1 MSTDRWNRLSD
12 WHNAWL
18 KGDSAERR
26 RLRDEL
32 TSQSPDLVAE
42 ADALV
47 AASPSI
53 TGFLET
59 PAFVL
64 TAAQL
69 ASDEAAV
76 KPGTLVGPYQINAL
90 IARGGMGVVYR
101 ATDTRLDRQVALK
114 TLAPLGGPDELRV
127 ERFLR
132 EARITASLDHPNIV
146 KVYDVGTHDGQPF
159 MVVEWLDG
167 ETLRKKLDRG
177 PIAESDVRRI
187 GIEIARG
194 LVAAHAA
201 GLVHRDLKP
210 ENVFLTRAG
219 LTKILDF
226 GIAKLAPETVRR
238 NSAASTLTGILLG
251 TAGYLAPEQIQ
262 GREADGRADLFA
274 LGSILFEMLTGQRAF
289 ARENTVD
296 TLHAIVHESPPDL
309 MRERTDTSASIDTI
323 VSRLLRKAPEDRF
336 QTAADLVW
344 AIEQPCTDTERVRA
358 RIEPATARFTRRVR
372 ARPWIAA
379 LAASG
384 LIALTWSAWS
394 TGRRS
399 GVTPNTEVARFDW
412 TLPLG
417 TGLWSAPVISPD
429 GRRIVWAGVSR
440 AGPPQLYVRDLS
452 SVESHAL
459 SGTASARQPF
469 WSPDGR
475 WIGFF
480 ARGKL
485 RKIASTGGPVTDIA
499 DAPDSRGG
507 TWSPAGVIVFQSIYR
522 DAPLLRVSDQGG
534 PTQPVTTVD
543 LKLGDVSHRWP
554 AFLPDGRHFL
564 YFGLSVDDGRRGV
577 YVGSLDEMAAQ
588 PTRPLFLS
596 DSGAIYAP
604 GASRTEGLILSA
616 KGGRI
621 EVHPFDAVRLMVTGD
636 ARALET
642 NATPATPHHPALMS
656 ASATVLAYASGV
668 IPWGNRI
675 ARIGRDGSN
684 LWVDPDNQLTGSPRV
699 SPDGRFL
706 ARHRADA
713 LRSNP
718 DIWVDDLERGSTL
731 RLTTSADHDSM
742 PVWSPDGTEV
752 AYRAG
757 TLDKPTIGL
766 AASDGSGVKRT
777 MACPKS
783 PCQPS
788 DWSPDGRFLVLTV
801 GRMDVWTMPVGS
813 EGQAQPL
820 LTESFAER
828 DARIS
833 PDGRWLAYV
842 SDETGRPEVSV
853 RSLTGPARRVVV
865 SSGGGDQPVWRRD
878 GAELFFA
885 GPEGRLFAV
894 SVRQGPPFDM
904 LRAPRASRGANA
916 GLSFGA
922 ATRLNVPPLG
932 ERHENT
938 IYDVSLDG
946 RIVYFQHPTDL
957 NPPREFGIVLG
968 WRALI
973 K

>member
-12 WHNAWL
+12 WHNTWL
-18 KGDSAERR
+18 KADSAERR

-32 TSQSPDLVAE
+32 TATSPDLVAE

-47 AASPSI
+47 AASSSI

-69 ASDEAAV
+69 ASDEAAMT
-76 KPGTLVGPYQINAL
+76 PGTLVGPYQITNL
-90 IARGGMGVVYR
+90 IARGGVGIVYR
-101 ATDTRLDRQVALK
+101 AIDTRLYRQVALK
-114 TLAPLGGPDELRV
+114 TLAPLGTPDERCV
-127 ERFLR
+127 ERLLR
-132 EARITASLDHPNIV
+132 EARITASLEHPNIV

-159 MVVEWLDG
+159 MVVELLEG
-167 ETLRKKLDRG
+167 ETLRERLDRG
-177 PIAESDVRRI
+177 PVVESDVRRI
-187 GIEIARG
+187 SIEIARG

-201 GLVHRDLKP
+201 GLVHGDLKP

-219 LTKILDF
+219 ITKILDF
-226 GIAKLAPETVRR
+226 GIAKLAPEAVRR
-238 NSAASTLTGILLG
+238 DTPASTLTGILLG

-262 GREADGRADLFA
+262 GREPDGRADLFA

-289 ARENTVD
+289 ACENTVD
-296 TLHAIVHESPPDL
+296 TLHAIVHDSPPDL
-309 MRERTDTSASIDTI
+309 MRERTDISASTETI
-323 VSRLLRKAPEDRF
+323 VWRLLRKAPEDRF

-344 AIEQPCTDTERVRA
+344 ALEQPSTHTERVRP
-358 RIEPATARFTRRVR
+358 RIEPAAAGSTRRVR
-372 ARPWIAA
+372 ALPWIVA
-379 LAASG
+379 LAAAV
-384 LIALTWSAWS
+384 LLALMWS
-394 TGRRS
+394 TWPMGRRS
-399 GVTPNTEVARFDW
+399 GATPNTEVARFNW
-412 TLPLG
+412 MLPQN
-417 TGLWSAPVISPD
+417 TGLWSAPVVSPD
-429 GRRIVWAGVSR
+429 GRRIVWAGLSE
-440 AGPPQLYVRDLS
+440 AGSPQLYVRDLS

-459 SGTASARQPF
+459 SGTTGARQPF

-480 ARGKL
+480 AGGKL
-485 RKIASTGGPVTDIA
+485 RKIGATGGPVTDIA
-499 DAPDSRGG
+499 DAPNPRGG
-507 TWSPAGVIVFQSIYR
+507 TWSPAGVIVFQPIHR
-522 DAPLLRVSDQGG
+522 DSPLLRVSDQGG
-534 PTQPVTTVD
+534 STRPVTTVD
-543 LKLGDVSHRWP
+543 LELDDVSHRWP
-554 AFLPDGRHFL
+554 SFLPDGRHFL

-577 YVGSLDEMAAQ
+577 YVASLDELAAQ
-588 PTRPLFLS
+588 PTRPVFLS
-596 DSGAIYAP
+596 DSGAVYAP
-604 GASRTEGLILSA
+604 GASRSEGALLSA
-616 KGGRI
+616 KGGRV
-621 EVHPFDAVRLMVTGD
+621 EVRPFDAVRLIVTGD
-636 ARALET
+636 ARALEID
-642 NATPATPHHPALMS
+642 ATPATPHHSALMS

-668 IPWGNRI
+668 IPWGTRI
-675 ARIGRDGSN
+675 ARVDRDGSH
-684 LWVDPDNQLTGSPRV
+684 LQVETDNELTGAPRV

-706 ARHRADA
+706 LRHRVDP

-718 DIWVDDLERGSTL
+718 DIWVDDLERGPTV
-731 RLTTSADHDSM
+731 RLTTSAEFDVM
-742 PVWSPDGTEV
+742 PVWSPDGTQV

-757 TLDKPTIGL
+757 TLDKPTIGF

-783 PCQPS
+783 PCEPS

-801 GRMDVWTMPVGS
+801 GGSDVWTMPVGS

-820 LTESFAER
+820 LAESFTER

-853 RSLTGPARRVVV
+853 RSLTGPARRFVV

-894 SVRQGPPFDM
+894 SVRPDP
-904 LRAPRASRGANA
+904 NA
-916 GLSFGA
+916 GLSFGTA
-922 ATRLNVPPLG
+922 MKLGVPSLG
-932 ERHENT
+932 ERHGGT
-938 IYDVSLDG
+938 IYDVSRDG
-946 RIVYFQHPTDL
+946 QRVYFLHQTAL
-957 NPPREFGIVLG
+957 NPPREFGVVLG

>member
-1 MSTDRWNRLSD
+1 MSTDRWTRLSD
-12 WHNAWL
+12 WHNAWQ

-32 TSQSPDLVAE
+32 TSKSPDLVAE

-47 AASPSI
+47 AASLSM

-69 ASDEAAV
+69 ASDEAAMS
-76 KPGTLVGPYQINAL
+76 PGTLVGPYQITTV
-90 IARGGMGVVYR
+90 IGRGGVGIVYR

-114 TLAPLGGPDELRV
+114 TLASLGVPDELRV

-132 EARITASLDHPNIV
+132 EARMTASLDHPNIV
-146 KVYDVGTHDGQPF
+146 KVFDVGTHDGQPF
-159 MVVEWLDG
+159 MVVELLEG
-167 ETLRKKLDRG
+167 ETLRQRLDRG
-177 PIAESDVRRI
+177 PVAEPDVLRI

-210 ENVFLTRAG
+210 ENVFLTRG
-219 LTKILDF
+219 GVTRILDF

-238 NSAASTLTGILLG
+238 TSSASTLTGILLG

-289 ARENTVD
+289 ACENTVD

-309 MRERTDTSASIDTI
+309 IRERTDISASTESI
-323 VSRLLRKAPEDRF
+323 VWRLLRKAPEDRF

-344 AIEQPCTDTERVRA
+344 ALEQPSTHVERVRA
-358 RIEPATARFTRRVR
+358 RIEPAATGSTRRVR
-372 ARPWIAA
+372 ALPWIVA
-379 LAASG
+379 LAAPV

-394 TGRRS
+394 MGRRS
-399 GVTPNTEVARFDW
+399 AMTTSTEVARFNW
-412 TLPLG
+412 TLPPD
-417 TGLWSAPVISPD
+417 TGLWSAPVVSPD
-429 GRRIVWAGVSR
+429 GRRIVWAGGST
-440 AGPPQLYVRDLS
+440 ASSAQLYVRDLS

-459 SGTASARQPF
+459 SGTTSARQPF

-485 RKIASTGGPVTDIA
+485 RKIAATGGPVTDIA
-499 DAPDSRGG
+499 DAPDPRGG
-507 TWSPAGVIVFQSIYR
+507 TWSPAGVIVYQPIHR
-522 DAPLLRVSDQGG
+522 DVSLYRVSDQGG
-534 PTQPVTTVD
+534 PPQPVTTVD
-543 LKLGDVSHRWP
+543 LELGDVSHRWP
-554 AFLPDGRHFL
+554 LFMPDGRHFL
-564 YFGLSVDDGRRGV
+564 YFGLSVNDGRRGV
-577 YVGSLDEMAAQ
+577 YVGSLDGPTAQ
-588 PTRPLFLS
+588 PAKPIFLS

-604 GASRTEGLILSA
+604 GASPSEGFLLSA
-616 KGGRI
+616 SDGRI
-621 EVHPFDAVRLMVTGD
+621 EVRPFDVVRLIVTGD
-636 ARALET
+636 VHALEM
-642 NATPATPHHPALMS
+642 NANPATPHHPALMS
-656 ASATVLAYASGV
+656 ASAAVLAYASNV
-668 IPWGNRI
+668 IPWGSQS
-675 ARIGRDGSN
+675 ARIDRDGSN
-684 LWVDPDNQLTGSPRV
+684 LRVEPNHQLSGFPRI

-706 ARHRADA
+706 ARHRVDSV
-713 LRSNP
+713 RSNP
-718 DIWVDDLERGSTL
+718 DIWVEDLERGSTL
-731 RLTTSADHDSM
+731 RLTTSAELDVV
-742 PVWSPDGTEV
+742 PVWSPDGTQV
-752 AYRAG
+752 AYRSG
-757 TLDKPTIGL
+757 TLIKPTIGF

-783 PCQPS
+783 PCEPS
-788 DWSPDGRFLVLTV
+788 DWSRDGRLVLTV
-801 GRMDVWTMPVGS
+801 GGTDIWTIPVGP

-820 LTESFAER
+820 LTEPFTER
-828 DARIS
+828 DARLS
-833 PDGRWLAYV
+833 PDGRWIAYV

-853 RSLTGPARRVVV
+853 RSSTGTAPRYVV

-885 GPEGRLFAV
+885 GPEGHLFAV
-894 SVRQGPPFDM
+894 TVSPGRNG
-904 LRAPRASRGANA
+904 
-916 GLSFGA
+916 GLSFGI
-922 ATRLNVPPLG
+922 ATKLNVPTYG
-932 ERHENT
+932 ERHRGT
-938 IYDVSLDG
+938 TYDVSLDG
-946 RIVYFQHPTDL
+946 RSIYFEHQTDQ
-957 NPPREFGIVLG
+957 NAPREFGVVLG

>member
-18 KGDSAERR
+18 QGDFTERR

-32 TSQSPDLVAE
+32 TSRSPDLVAE

-47 AASPSI
+47 AASASM

-69 ASDEAAV
+69 ASDEAAME
-76 KPGTLVGPYQINAL
+76 PGTLVGPYRINAL
-90 IARGGMGVVYR
+90 IARGGVGIVYR

-114 TLAPLGGPDELRV
+114 TLAPFGVSDELRV

-159 MVVEWLDG
+159 MVVELLEG
-167 ETLRKKLDRG
+167 ETLRHRLDRG
-177 PIAESDVRRI
+177 PVAESDVRRI
-187 GIEIARG
+187 GIGIARG

-201 GLVHRDLKP
+201 GLLHRDLKP

-219 LTKILDF
+219 VTKILDF
-226 GIAKLAPETVRR
+226 GIAKLAPEAVRR
-238 NSAASTLTGILLG
+238 DSGASTLTGILLG

-262 GREADGRADLFA
+262 GLEADGRADLFA

-296 TLHAIVHESPPDL
+296 TLHAIVHDDPPDL
-309 MRERTDTSASIDTI
+309 LRDRADVSGSMETI

-344 AIEQPCTDTERVRA
+344 VLEQPSTHTERVRA
-358 RIEPATARFTRRVR
+358 RIEPAAGSTRRVR
-372 ARPWIAA
+372 ALPWIVA
-379 LAASG
+379 LAASV

-394 TGRRS
+394 MGRRS
-399 GVTPNTEVARFDW
+399 GVTPNTEVARFNW
-412 TLPLG
+412 TLPPD
-417 TGLWSAPVISPD
+417 TGLVSAPAVSPD
-429 GRRIVWAGVSR
+429 GRRIVWAAVSE
-440 AGPPQLYVRDLS
+440 AGFPQLYVRDLS

-459 SGTASARQPF
+459 SGTTAARFPF

-475 WIGFF
+475 SIGFF

-499 DAPDSRGG
+499 DAPDARGG
-507 TWSPAGVIVFQSIYR
+507 TWSPAGVIVFQPNYR

-543 LKLGDVSHRWP
+543 LKLEDVSHRWP
-554 AFLPDGRHFL
+554 SFLPDGRHFL
-564 YFGLSVDDGRRGV
+564 YFGLSVNDGRRGV
-577 YVGSLDEMAAQ
+577 YVGSLDEPAAQ

-596 DSGAIYAP
+596 DSGATFAP
-604 GASRTEGLILSA
+604 GASRSEGLLLSA
-616 KGGRI
+616 NGGRI
-621 EVHPFDAVRLMVTGD
+621 EVRPFDAARLMVSGD

-675 ARIGRDGSN
+675 ARIDRDGFN
-684 LWVDPDNQLTGSPRV
+684 LRLESDNEITGSPRV

-706 ARHRADA
+706 ARHRVDA
-713 LRSNP
+713 VRSNP

-731 RLTTSADHDSM
+731 RLTTSADHDVM
-742 PVWSPDGTEV
+742 PVWSPDGTQV

-757 TLDKPTIGL
+757 TVDKPMIGF

-777 MACPKS
+777 TACPKS

-801 GRMDVWTMPVGS
+801 GGTDVWTMPVGS

-820 LTESFAER
+820 LAESFTER

-853 RSLTGPARRVVV
+853 RSLAGPARRFVV
-865 SSGGGDQPVWRRD
+865 SSGGGDQPVWRHD
-878 GAELFFA
+878 GGELFFA
-885 GPEGRLFAV
+885 GREGRLFAV
-894 SVRQGPPFDM
+894 SVRPGPK
-904 LRAPRASRGANA
+904 A

-922 ATRLNVPPLG
+922 ATKLNIPPLG
-932 ERHENT
+932 ERHQNT

-946 RIVYFQHPTDL
+946 RIFYFQHPTDL
-957 NPPREFGIVLG
+957 KPPREFGVVLG

>member
-18 KGDSAERR
+18 KGDAAERR
-26 RLRDEL
+26 RLHDEL
-32 TSQSPDLVAE
+32 TSTSPDLVSE

-47 AASPSI
+47 AASVSM

-69 ASDEAAV
+69 ASDEAAM
-76 KPGTLVGPYQINAL
+76 KAGTLVGPYRITTL
-90 IARGGMGVVYR
+90 IARGGVGIVYR
-101 ATDTRLDRQVALK
+101 AIDTRLDRQVALK
-114 TLAPLGGPDELRV
+114 TLASLGVPDELRV

-146 KVYDVGTHDGQPF
+146 KLFDVGMHDGQPF
-159 MVVEWLDG
+159 MVVELLEG
-167 ETLRKKLDRG
+167 ETLRQRLDRG

-210 ENVFLTRAG
+210 ENVFLTGAG

-226 GIAKLAPETVRR
+226 GIAKLAPEAVRR
-238 NSAASTLTGILLG
+238 DNSASTLTGILLG

-274 LGSILFEMLTGQRAF
+274 LGSILFETLTGQRAF
-289 ARENTVD
+289 ACENTVD

-309 MRERTDTSASIDTI
+309 MRERTDISAAIETI
-323 VSRLLRKAPEDRF
+323 VWRLLRKAPEDRF

-344 AIEQPCTDTERVRA
+344 ALEQPSAPTERGRA
-358 RIEPATARFTRRVR
+358 QIEPATAGPTARVR
-372 ARPWIAA
+372 ARTWIGA
-379 LAASG
+379 LAAAV

-394 TGRRS
+394 LGRRS
-399 GVTPNTEVARFDW
+399 VTPITDVARFNW
-412 TLPLG
+412 TLPQD
-417 TGLWSAPVISPD
+417 TGLWSAPVVSPD
-429 GRRIVWAGVSR
+429 GRRIVWAGVSE
-440 AGPPQLYVRDLS
+440 AGSAQLYVRELS
-452 SVESHAL
+452 SAEPLAL
-459 SGTASARQPF
+459 SGTTSARQPF

-480 ARGKL
+480 ARRKL
-485 RKIASTGGPVTDIA
+485 QKIAATGGPVTDIA
-499 DAPDSRGG
+499 DAPDARGG
-507 TWSPAGVIVFQSIYR
+507 TWSPAGVIVFQPLYR
-522 DAPLLRVSDQGG
+522 DSPLLRVSDQGG
-534 PTQPVTTVD
+534 RAEPVTTLD
-543 LKLGDVSHRWP
+543 IKQDDVSHRWP
-554 AFLPDGRHFL
+554 SFLPDGRHFL
-564 YFGLSVDDGRRGV
+564 YFGVSVNDGRRGV
-577 YVGSLDEMAAQ
+577 YVGSLDELTQ
-588 PTRPLFLS
+588 PTQPLFLS

-604 GASRTEGLILSA
+604 GSSRSDGSVLSA
-616 KGGRI
+616 NNGRI
-621 EVHPFDAVRLMVTGD
+621 EVRPFDADRLVVTGD
-636 ARALET
+636 AHALEL
-642 NATPATPHHPALMS
+642 NATTTSPHHPSLMS
-656 ASATVLAYASGV
+656 ASPTVLAYASGV
-668 IPWGNRI
+668 IPWGNRS
-675 ARIGRDGSN
+675 ARIDRDGSN
-684 LWVDPDNQLTGSPRV
+684 LRVEPDSGLTGSPRV

-706 ARHRADA
+706 ARSRNDA
-713 LRSNP
+713 ARGNP

-731 RLTTSADHDSM
+731 RLTTSAEFDVM
-742 PVWSPDGTEV
+742 PVWSPDGTQV

-757 TLDKPTIGL
+757 TFDKPTIGF

-783 PCQPS
+783 PCEPN

-801 GRMDVWTMPVGS
+801 ARTDVWTMPIGS
-813 EGQAQPL
+813 DSQARPL
-820 LTESFAER
+820 LAESFSER

-833 PDGRWLAYV
+833 PDGRWIAYV

-853 RSLTGPARRVVV
+853 RSLAGPARRFVV

-885 GPEGRLFAV
+885 GPEGRLFAA
-894 SVRQGPPFDM
+894 SVGPGP
-904 LRAPRASRGANA
+904 NA

-922 ATRLNVPPLG
+922 ATKLNVPPLG
-932 ERHENT
+932 ERHQDT

-946 RIVYFQHPTDL
+946 RTVYFQHPT
-957 NPPREFGIVLG
+957 NQRPPREFGVVLG

>member
-1 MSTDRWNRLSD
+1 MSTDRWSRLSD

-32 TSQSPDLVAE
+32 TFGSPDLVAE

-47 AASPSI
+47 AASLSM

-69 ASDEAAV
+69 ASDEAAM
-76 KPGTLVGPYQINAL
+76 KPGTLVGPYQITTL
-90 IARGGMGVVYR
+90 IARGGVGIVYR

-114 TLAPLGGPDELRV
+114 TLASLGVPDELCV

-146 KVYDVGTHDGQPF
+146 KVFDVGTHDGQPF
-159 MVVEWLDG
+159 MVVELLEG
-167 ETLRKKLDRG
+167 ETLRKRLDRG
-177 PIAESDVRRI
+177 PVAESDVRCI
-187 GIEIARG
+187 GIDIARG

-219 LTKILDF
+219 IAKILDF
-226 GIAKLAPETVRR
+226 GIAKLAPEAVRR
-238 NSAASTLTGILLG
+238 DSGASTLTGILLG

-262 GREADGRADLFA
+262 GREVDGRADLFA

-296 TLHAIVHESPPDL
+296 TLHAIVHDAPPDL
-309 MRERTDTSASIDTI
+309 LRDCADVSTSMETI

-344 AIEQPCTDTERVRA
+344 ALEQPSTHVERVRA
-358 RIEPATARFTRRVR
+358 RIEPAAAGSTPRVR
-372 ARPWIAA
+372 ALPWIGA
-379 LAASG
+379 LAASV
-384 LIALTWSAWS
+384 LIALTWWAWS
-394 TGRRS
+394 MGRRS
-399 GVTPNTEVARFDW
+399 GVTPNTEVARFNW
-412 TLPLG
+412 MLPPD
-417 TGLWSAPVISPD
+417 TGLWSAPVVSPD
-429 GRRIVWAGVSR
+429 GRRIVWAGVSE
-440 AGPPQLYVRDLS
+440 AGSQLYVRELS
-452 SVESHAL
+452 SVEPHVL
-459 SGTASARQPF
+459 SGTTAARHPF

-475 WIGFF
+475 WIGYF

-485 RKIASTGGPVTDIA
+485 RKIAATGGPVTDIA
-499 DAPDSRGG
+499 AAPDFRGG
-507 TWSPAGVIVFQSIYR
+507 TWSPAGVIVFQPNYR

-543 LKLGDVSHRWP
+543 LKVGDVSHRWP
-554 AFLPDGRHFL
+554 SFLPDGRHFL

-577 YVGSLDEMAAQ
+577 YVGSLDELAAQ
-588 PTRPLFLS
+588 PARPLFLS

-604 GASRTEGLILSA
+604 GPSRSEGLLLSA
-616 KGGRI
+616 QGGRI
-621 EVHPFDAVRLMVTGD
+621 EVRPFDAGRLMVTGD

-656 ASATVLAYASGV
+656 ASATVLAYTAGV

-675 ARIGRDGSN
+675 ARIDRDGSN
-684 LWVDPDNQLTGSPRV
+684 LRVERDNQLTGAPRV

-706 ARHRADA
+706 ARHQVDA
-713 LRSNP
+713 VRSNP

-731 RLTTSADHDSM
+731 RLTTSADNDVT
-742 PVWSPDGTEV
+742 PVWSPDGTQV

-757 TLDKPTIGL
+757 TLDKPTIGF
-766 AASDGSGVKRT
+766 APSDGSGVKRT

-783 PCQPS
+783 PCEPS
-788 DWSPDGRFLVLTV
+788 DWSPDGRFLLLTV
-801 GRMDVWTMPVGS
+801 DRTDVWTMPVGS

-820 LTESFAER
+820 LAESFTER

-842 SDETGRPEVSV
+842 SDETGQPEVSV
-853 RSLTGPARRVVV
+853 RSLTGPTRRFVV

-878 GAELFFA
+878 GTELFFA

-894 SVRQGPPFDM
+894 AVRPGP
-904 LRAPRASRGANA
+904 NA
-916 GLSFGA
+916 GLSFGT
-922 ATRLNVPPLG
+922 ATKLNVPPLG
-932 ERHENT
+932 ERHQNT

-946 RIVYFQHPTDL
+946 RIVYFQAQTDQIL
-957 NPPREFGIVLG
+957 PREFGIVLG

>member
-1 MSTDRWNRLSD
+1 MSADRWNRLSD

-18 KGDSAERR
+18 RGDSAERR

-32 TSQSPDLVAE
+32 TSKSPDLVAE

-47 AASPSI
+47 AASSSI

-69 ASDEAAV
+69 ASDEAAMT
-76 KPGTLVGPYQINAL
+76 PGTLVGPYQITTL
-90 IARGGMGVVYR
+90 IARGGVGIVYR

-114 TLAPLGGPDELRV
+114 TLAPFGAPDELRV

-146 KVYDVGTHDGQPF
+146 KVFDVGTHDGQPF
-159 MVVEWLDG
+159 MVVELLEG
-167 ETLRKKLDRG
+167 ETLRERLDRG
-177 PIAESDVRRI
+177 PVVESDARRI
-187 GIEIARG
+187 GIDIGRG
-194 LVAAHAA
+194 LVAAHGA

-210 ENVFLTRAG
+210 ENVFLTRSG
-219 LTKILDF
+219 VTKILDF
-226 GIAKLAPETVRR
+226 GIAKLAPNAVRR
-238 NSAASTLTGILLG
+238 NSSAATLTGILLG
-251 TAGYLAPEQIQ
+251 TAGYLAPEQIE

-289 ARENTVD
+289 ACENTVD
-296 TLHAIVHESPPDL
+296 TLHAIVHEAPPDL
-309 MRERTDTSASIDTI
+309 LRDRTDISASMETI

-344 AIEQPCTDTERVRA
+344 ALEQPSTHTEPVRE
-358 RIEPATARFTRRVR
+358 RIEPATAGPTPRVR
-372 ARPWIAA
+372 ARTWMVA
-379 LAASG
+379 LAASV

-399 GVTPNTEVARFDW
+399 SVTPDTEVARFNW
-412 TLPLG
+412 MLPPD
-417 TGLWSAPVISPD
+417 TGLWSAPVVSPD
-429 GRRIVWAGVSR
+429 GRRIVWAGVSE
-440 AGPPQLYVRDLS
+440 AGSTQLYVRDLS

-459 SGTASARQPF
+459 SGTTSARQPF

-485 RKIASTGGPVTDIA
+485 RKIAATGGPVTDIA
-499 DAPDSRGG
+499 DAPDARGG
-507 TWSPAGVIVFQSIYR
+507 TWSPAGVIVFQPIYR

-543 LKLGDVSHRWP
+543 LKLDDVSHRWP
-554 AFLPDGRHFL
+554 SFLPDGRHFL
-564 YFGLSVDDGRRGV
+564 YFGLSVNDGRRGV
-577 YVGSLDEMAAQ
+577 YVGSLDEPTAQ
-588 PTRPLFLS
+588 PTRPIFLS

-604 GASRTEGLILSA
+604 GASRSEGFLLSA
-616 KGGRI
+616 SNGRI
-621 EVHPFDAVRLMVTGD
+621 EVRAFDAVRLIVTGD
-636 ARALET
+636 AHALEM
-642 NATPATPHHPALMS
+642 NATTASPHHPALMS
-656 ASATVLAYASGV
+656 ASATVLAYASSV
-668 IPWGNRI
+668 IPWGSRL
-675 ARIGRDGSN
+675 ARIDRDGSN
-684 LWVDPDNQLTGSPRV
+684 LRVEPDDQLWGLPRV

-706 ARHRADA
+706 ARHRVDA
-713 LRSNP
+713 VRSNP

-731 RLTTSADHDSM
+731 RLTTSADYDVM

-757 TLDKPTIGL
+757 TLDKPTIGF

-783 PCQPS
+783 PCEPS

-801 GRMDVWTMPVGS
+801 GGTDVWTMPVGS

-820 LTESFAER
+820 LTEPFTER
-828 DARIS
+828 DARLS
-833 PDGRWLAYV
+833 PDGRWIAYV
-842 SDETGRPEVSV
+842 SDETGKPEVSV
-853 RSLTGPARRVVV
+853 RSLTGTARRYIV
-865 SSGGGDQPVWRRD
+865 SSGVGDQPVWRRD

-894 SVRQGPPFDM
+894 SVRQGP
-904 LRAPRASRGANA
+904 NA

-922 ATRLNVPPLG
+922 ATKLNVPPLG
-932 ERHENT
+932 ERHWST

-946 RIVYFQHPTDL
+946 RRVYFPHQTDL
-957 NPPREFGIVLG
+957 KPPGEFGVMLG

>member
-1 MSTDRWNRLSD
+1 MSTDKWNRLSE

-18 KGDSAERR
+18 NADSAERP

-32 TSQSPDLVAE
+32 TATSPDLVAE

-47 AASPSI
+47 AASLSM

-64 TAAQL
+64 TAAEL
-69 ASDEAAV
+69 ASDEAAM
-76 KPGTLVGPYQINAL
+76 KPGTRVGPYRIDAL
-90 IARGGMGVVYR
+90 IARGGVGVVYR
-101 ATDTRLDRQVALK
+101 ATDTRLARQVALK
-114 TLAPLGGPDELRV
+114 TLAPLGVADDRRV

-146 KVYDVGTHDGQPF
+146 KVFDVGTHDGQPF
-159 MVVEWLDG
+159 MVVELLEG
-167 ETLRKKLDRG
+167 ETLRNRLDRD
-177 PIAESDVRRI
+177 PVAESDVRRI

-226 GIAKLAPETVRR
+226 GIAKLAPEAVRR
-238 NSAASTLTGILLG
+238 DSSASTLTGILLG

-296 TLHAIVHESPPDL
+296 TLHAIVHDAAPDL
-309 MRERTDTSASIDTI
+309 LRDRADVSASIERI

-344 AIEQPCTDTERVRA
+344 ALEQPSTHTEGVRA
-358 RIEPATARFTRRVR
+358 RLGPTTAGSAHRVTART
-372 ARPWIAA
+372 WIVA
-379 LAASG
+379 LAASV
-384 LIALTWSAWS
+384 LTLTWWAWS
-394 TGRRS
+394 MGRRS
-399 GVTPNTEVARFDW
+399 AVAPNHEVARFNW
-412 TLPLG
+412 ALPPDA
-417 TGLWSAPVISPD
+417 GLSSAPVVSPD
-429 GRRIVWAGVSR
+429 GHRIVWSGISEAGS
-440 AGPPQLYVRDLS
+440 AQLYVRDLS
-452 SVESHAL
+452 SVQSDAL
-459 SGTASARQPF
+459 PGTTSADQPF
-469 WSPDGR
+469 WSPDGH

-485 RKIASTGGPVTDIA
+485 RKIAVAGGPVTDIA
-499 DAPDSRGG
+499 DAPDAKGG
-507 TWSPAGVIVFQSIYR
+507 SWSPAGVIVFQPNYR
-522 DAPLLRVSDQGG
+522 DSPLLRVSDQGG
-534 PTQPVTTVD
+534 RVEPVTTLD
-543 LKLGDVSHRWP
+543 IKQADVSHRWP
-554 AFLPDGRHFL
+554 SFLPDGRHFL
-564 YFGLSVDDGRRGV
+564 YLGLSVDDGRRGV
-577 YVGSLDEMAAQ
+577 YVGSLDELAAQ
-588 PTRPLFLS
+588 SARPVFLS

-604 GASRTEGLILSA
+604 GASRSEGLLLSA
-616 KGGRI
+616 KDGRI
-621 EVHPFDAVRLMVTGD
+621 EVRPFDVVRLVVTGE
-636 ARALET
+636 ARALDT
-642 NATPATPHHPALMS
+642 NATPATPHDPALMS

-675 ARIGRDGSN
+675 ARIDRDGSN
-684 LWVDPDNQLTGSPRV
+684 LRVDPDNQLTGAPRV
-699 SPDGRFL
+699 SPDGKRL
-706 ARHRADA
+706 ARHRVDPV
-713 LRSNP
+713 RSNP

-731 RLTTSADHDSM
+731 RLTTSADLDVM
-742 PVWSPDGTEV
+742 PVWSPDGTRV

-757 TLDKPTIGL
+757 TLDKPTIGI
-766 AASDGSGVKRT
+766 AASDGSGVRET

-783 PCQPS
+783 PCEPS

-801 GRMDVWTMPVGS
+801 GRTDVWAMPVAS
-813 EGQAQPL
+813 DGQAQPL
-820 LTESFAER
+820 LAEPFTER

-842 SDETGRPEVSV
+842 SDETGRAEVSV
-853 RSLTGPARRVVV
+853 RSLSGPPRRSVV
-865 SSGGGDQPVWRRD
+865 SSGGGDQPVWRHD
-878 GAELFFA
+878 GTELFFA
-885 GPEGRLFAV
+885 GLEGQLFAV
-894 SVRQGPPFDM
+894 SVRP
-904 LRAPRASRGANA
+904 GANA
-916 GLSFGA
+916 GLSFGT
-922 ATRLNVPPLG
+922 ATKLNVPPFG
-932 ERHENT
+932 ERHQNT

-946 RIVYFQHPTDL
+946 RVVYFQHQSDL
-957 NPPREFGIVLG
+957 KPPREFSVILG